1 MAVVDQGVRPPGRRH
16 PDRLARLAPTL
27 TIAAV
32 ALAARLTPVLR
43 GGGLR
48 GVLAYD
54 DGVYY
59 SASDALLS
67 GRLPYRDYLLLHPP
81 GITLVLAPFAALGR
95 LTSDPVGFAAA
106 RLAFMG
112 LGAVSAVLVWWVARR
127 VTPRAGLA
135 AGLFYA
141 VWQPAC
147 AAERTTLLEPL
158 VILGVLASL
167 ALLAPGASRRRVAAA
182 GMVLGLEVAVKAWA
196 VVPFVVLTL
205 WLLRRRGRRTA
216 LTYAG
221 SGATAAAVVCL
232 PFLLAAGAAM
242 LRMVIL
248 DQLGRPNNGVSPLS
262 RLANI
267 TALQPS
273 PAPVSH
279 LLGIIT
285 MLVVGAAGVAV
296 CLLATRRPETRL
308 WAALL
313 GAELGLLLVAPSY
326 FGHYGTFVA
335 VPLALLAGAGA
346 DAAATWAAGWAPGW
360 SAVVPVAGLALLLM
374 ASVHVVTQPEGRR
387 VPVATVD
394 SALAGAHCVAAD
406 SAAALVLADVLTRDL
421 RDHCLVVVDVT
432 GLTYDQDRGDL
443 PSGRTPSARRQDH
456 EWQRSVDHYLSAAD
470 AVVLDQWRSDGL
482 DARELARLEHR
493 DLELGKPA
501 YRVLVPAG

>member
-1 MAVVDQGVRPPGRRH
+1 MRPPGRRH

-32 ALAARLTPVLR
+32 ALAARLAPVLR

-158 VILGVLASL
+158 VNLGVLASL

-182 GMVLGLEVAVKAWA
+182 GMVLGLAVAVKAWA

-242 LRMVIL
+242 LRMVVL
-248 DQLGRPNNGVSPLS
+248 DQLGRPNNGVSAMS

-267 TALQPS
+267 TSLQRS
-273 PAPVSH
+273 PAPVSL
-279 LLGIIT
+279 LLGILT

-326 FGHYGTFVA
+326 FGHYNVRGGA
-335 VPLALLAGAGA
+335 AGAARRAGA
-346 DAAATWAAGWAPGW
+346 DAVATWAAAGRPAGPPSCRSPGW
-360 SAVVPVAGLALLLM
+360 RCCSWCRCT
-374 ASVHVVTQPEGRR
+374 S
-387 VPVATVD
+387 
-394 SALAGAHCVAAD
+394 
-406 SAAALVLADVLTRDL
+406 
-421 RDHCLVVVDVT
+421 
-432 GLTYDQDRGDL
+432 
-443 PSGRTPSARRQDH
+443 
-456 EWQRSVDHYLSAAD
+456 
-470 AVVLDQWRSDGL
+470 
-482 DARELARLEHR
+482 
-493 DLELGKPA
+493 
-501 YRVLVPAG
+501 

>member
-141 VWQPAC
+141 VWQPASY
-147 AAERTTLLEPL
+147 AERTTLLEPL
-158 VILGVLASL
+158 VNLGLLASL

-182 GMVLGLEVAVKAWA
+182 GVVLGLAVAAKAWA

-205 WLLRRRGRRTA
+205 WLLRRRGRGAA

-221 SGATAAAVVCL
+221 V
-232 PFLLAAGAAM
+232 
-242 LRMVIL
+242 
-248 DQLGRPNNGVSPLS
+248 
-262 RLANI
+262 
-267 TALQPS
+267 
-273 PAPVSH
+273 
-279 LLGIIT
+279 
-285 MLVVGAAGVAV
+285 
-296 CLLATRRPETRL
+296 RRRR
-308 WAALL
+308 
-313 GAELGLLLVAPSY
+313 
-326 FGHYGTFVA
+326 
-335 VPLALLAGAGA
+335 
-346 DAAATWAAGWAPGW
+346 
-360 SAVVPVAGLALLLM
+360 
-374 ASVHVVTQPEGRR
+374 GRR
-387 VPVATVD
+387 
-394 SALAGAHCVAAD
+394 
-406 SAAALVLADVLTRDL
+406 
-421 RDHCLVVVDVT
+421 
-432 GLTYDQDRGDL
+432 GL
-443 PSGRTPSARRQDH
+443 
-456 EWQRSVDHYLSAAD
+456 
-470 AVVLDQWRSDGL
+470 
-482 DARELARLEHR
+482 
-493 DLELGKPA
+493 PA
-501 YRVLVPAG
+501 VPAGRRRGDAPDGGPRPARPAGQRRRPGCPGWPASRRCSCRRHRSRRSSAL

>member
-158 VILGVLASL
+158 VNLGLLASL

-182 GMVLGLEVAVKAWA
+182 GVVLGLAVAVKAWA

-205 WLLRRRGRRTA
+205 WLLRRRGRGTA

-221 SGATAAAVVCL
+221 SGAIAAAVVCL
-232 PFLLAAGAAM
+232 PFLLAAGRSDAP
-242 LRMVIL
+242 
-248 DQLGRPNNGVSPLS
+248 DGGPRPAGPAEQRGVP
-262 RLANI
+262 
-267 TALQPS
+267 
-273 PAPVSH
+273 
-279 LLGIIT
+279 
-285 MLVVGAAGVAV
+285 
-296 CLLATRRPETRL
+296 
-308 WAALL
+308 
-313 GAELGLLLVAPSY
+313 
-326 FGHYGTFVA
+326 A
-335 VPLALLAGAGA
+335 VPAGQ
-346 DAAATWAAGWAPGW
+346 
-360 SAVVPVAGLALLLM
+360 
-374 ASVHVVTQPEGRR
+374 HHR
-387 VPVATVD
+387 
-394 SALAGAHCVAAD
+394 
-406 SAAALVLADVLTRDL
+406 AAALAR
-421 RDHCLVVVDVT
+421 T
-432 GLTYDQDRGDL
+432 GLAR
-443 PSGRTPSARRQDH
+443 SSA
-456 EWQRSVDHYLSAAD
+456 S
-470 AVVLDQWRSDGL
+470 
-482 DARELARLEHR
+482 
-493 DLELGKPA
+493 
-501 YRVLVPAG
+501 